1 LNKIAL
7 VGRLTRD
14 PELRYVSDNQL
25 AIARFSVAVD
35 RTFKREGQPTADFIP
50 IVAFGKLAENCHK
63 YIGKG
68 RLVAVSGR
76 LQSRSWDDQEGKRH
90 FLLEV
95 IADEVT
101 FLDRGGDSRPR
112 STQQDGFDIES
123 EDFHPVDEED
133 DLPF

>member
-1 LNKIAL
+1 MNKVAL

-14 PELRYVSDNQL
+14 PEIRYASDNQL
-25 AIARFSVAVD
+25 AIVRFSLAVD
-35 RTFKREGQPTADFIP
+35 RTFKRDGQPTADFIP

-68 RLVAVSGR
+68 RLVAVAGR

-90 FLLEV
+90 FSLEV
-95 IADEVT
+95 ISDEVI
-101 FLDRGGDSRPR
+101 FLDRGDSRPQP
-112 STQQDGFDIES
+112 TQDSFGVES